1 MSENLRDSV
10 DIITEFISDKKTE
23 KWVIKESGL
32 PWLELDLQ
40 TPAKDLYNEIH
51 QHKDKLIEFCSNI
64 PPDAVSAKC
73 RERERKRLNAK
84 KADDKWKFVTL
95 WGIDSH
101 IIDYK
106 YNYPELEGRD
116 TTHKWTDVG
125 MACPIH
131 RKFIEDNFY
140 LDNDIMIKYAVLEP
154 GGFLNPHTDALDSE
168 NPNFEL
174 SSLTLM
180 TYNPK
185 DCIFYFK
192 DFGPIPITEGR
203 LYLLDV
209 DYYHTTWNRSNENRY
224 HLMFLNNREKN
235 TFIDYIKDRSL
246 VQRSYE
252 KSMAN
257 FKANVP

>member
-10 DIITEFISDKKTE
+10 DIITEFINDKKSAQ
-23 KWVIKESGL
+23 WVIKESGL

-40 TPAKDLYNEIH
+40 APADILYKEIDA
-51 QHKDKLIEFCSNI
+51 HKDRLIEFCSNI
-64 PPDAVSAKC
+64 PKDAVSAQC

-95 WGIDSH
+95 WGVESH
-101 IIDYK
+101 YVDYK
-106 YNYPELEGRD
+106 YNYPELAGKELK
-116 TTHKWTDVG
+116 HKWTDVG
-125 MACPIH
+125 MACPEH

-140 LDNDIMIKYAVLEP
+140 LDDDILIKYAVLEP
-154 GGFLNPHTDALDSE
+154 GGFLNPHTDALDAAKQ
-168 NPNFEL
+168 NFEL

-180 TYNPK
+180 THNPK
-185 DCIFYFK
+185 ECLFHFEN
-192 DFGPIPITEGR
+192 FGPIPITEGR

-235 TFIDYIKDRSL
+235 TFIDYLKDKSL
-246 VQRSYE
+246 IQRSYE
-252 KSMAN
+252 KTMLN